1 MQEHD
6 FGLVDEVQDF
16 KSIPA
21 GEYTVK
27 IDEVR
32 VGVTREGSERWA
44 LRLVVTDGDYA
55 GRTAAW
61 DGLTWSERGLPRV
74 KFVLSRLGFDV
85 AGRLA
90 LEPGDLVGHE
100 AHVRL
105 IEEEQTDATTGR
117 RAVRL
122 KVPYTGWTHAAS
134 GTPF

>member
-6 FGLVDEVQDF
+6 FGRVDEVQDF

-32 VGVTREGSERWA
+32 VGVTRDGSERWA
-44 LRLVVTDGDYA
+44 MRLVVTDGDYA

-61 DGLTWSERGLPRV
+61 DGLAWSERGLPRV

-90 LEPGDLVGHE
+90 LEPDDLVGHE

-117 RAVRL
+117 RVVRL
-122 KVPYTGWTHAAS
+122 KVPYTGWNRVAS